1 MSRLSDGAPAPGP
14 EDAPLMRDGVR
25 DLRFSAIRE
34 VANAG
39 IGRGDILPFWF
50 GEPDRRTP
58 AFICDA
64 AQASLAAGET
74 FYTPNLGEPALREA
88 LARYLSSWHRPV
100 GENRIAVTNS
110 GVSALM
116 LAAQAL
122 YSPGDRVVVVTP
134 VWPNLVEIPKILG
147 ARVAEVPLQLVRE
160 SRHVSRWHLD
170 MAALLAALTPG
181 TRALVI
187 NSPNNPSG
195 WVMPAAQQATVLAH
209 CRRHGIWI
217 VSDEV
222 YGRILFDAPDKR
234 CAPSFL
240 DIADA
245 RDRLIVVNSF
255 SKSWMMTGWR
265 LGWMVVPDTLIQ
277 DLAKLIEYNSSCAP
291 AFVQRA
297 GVAAVSLGEEALGVT
312 LTRFQ
317 ASRDFLY
324 RELSTFAQI
333 ETPLPEG
340 AMYLFF
346 RVAGLRDSMALC
358 KALVAEAGLGL
369 APGSAFGPAGEG
381 CIRWC
386 FASST
391 DKLAQGVERLRAFL
405 AGGYLANPPG

>member
-1 MSRLSDGAPAPGP
+1 MSLSDDGALPPGP
-14 EDAPLMRDGVR
+14 DDAPLMRSGVR

-34 VANAG
+34 VANAA
-39 IGRGDILPFWF
+39 IGREDILPFWF
-50 GEPDRRTP
+50 GEPDRSTP
-58 AFICDA
+58 EFICAA

-100 GENRIAVTNS
+100 DENRIAVTNS

-116 LAAQAL
+116 LTAQAL
-122 YSPGDRVVVVTP
+122 YRPGDRVVVVTP

-147 ARVAEVPLQLVRE
+147 ARVAEVPLRLLRE
-160 SRHVSRWHLD
+160 PQNVSRWHLD
-170 MAALLAALTPG
+170 METLLAALTPG

-195 WVMPAAQQATVLAH
+195 WVMSAAQQAMVLAH

-222 YGRILFDAPDKR
+222 YGRIVFDMPANR

-245 RDRLIVVNSF
+245 RDRLIVINSF

-265 LGWMVVPDTLIQ
+265 LGWMVVPDTLIE
-277 DLAKLIEYNSSCAP
+277 DMGKLIEYNSSCAP
-291 AFVQRA
+291 AFVQKA
-297 GVAAVSLGEEALGVT
+297 GLAAVSQGEAALRDT
-312 LTRFQ
+312 LSRFQ

-324 RELSTFAQI
+324 RELSAFAQI
-333 ETPLPEG
+333 ETPLPQG

-346 RVAGLRDSMALC
+346 RVAGLRDSLALC
-358 KALVAEAGLGL
+358 KALVADAGLGL

-386 FASST
+386 FASSQ
-391 DKLAQGVERLRAFL
+391 DRLAQGVARLRAFL
-405 AGGYLANPPG
+405 ATGLAKQPR

>member
-1 MSRLSDGAPAPGP
+1 MSMLDDSGMAQGPGDVP
-14 EDAPLMRDGVR
+14 RMRAAAR

-39 IGRGDILPFWF
+39 IGRSDILPFWF
-50 GEPDRRTP
+50 GEPDRQTP
-58 AFICDA
+58 EFICAA

-74 FYTPNLGEPALREA
+74 FYTPNLGEPALRGA
-88 LARYLSSWHRPV
+88 LARYLSSWHRPIE
-100 GENRIAVTNS
+100 ENRIAITNS

-116 LAAQAL
+116 LTAQAL

-147 ARVAEVPLQLVRE
+147 ARVTEVPLALCADPRGVL
-160 SRHVSRWHLD
+160 RWDLD
-170 MAALLAALTPG
+170 LAALLAALTPG

-195 WVMPAAQQATVLAH
+195 WVMPAAQQEQVLAH

-222 YGRILFDAPDKR
+222 YGRLVFDAPPER

-240 DIADA
+240 DIADPL
-245 RDRLIVVNSF
+245 DRLIVINSF

-265 LGWMVVPDTLIQ
+265 LGWMVVPAALLE
-277 DLAKLIEYNSSCAP
+277 DLGKLIEYNSSCAP
-291 AFVQRA
+291 AFVQKA
-297 GVAAVSLGEEALGVT
+297 GAAAVSQGESVLRET
-312 LTRFQ
+312 LSRFRT
-317 ASRDFLY
+317 ARDFLY
-324 RELSTFAQI
+324 QRLSALPGI
-333 ETPLPEG
+333 DAPLPAG

-346 RVAGLRDSMALC
+346 RVAGLRDSLALC
-358 KALVAEAGLGL
+358 KALAAEAGLGL

-386 FASST
+386 FASSLE
-391 DKLAQGVERLRAFL
+391 KLDRGVDRFSAFL
-405 AGGYLANPPG
+405 ATGYLHHRA